1 MRLIKLTSENKNAF
15 FRINSYY
22 ISKLFLLLL
31 TLFQFMLISCS
42 KNDFLEIE
50 LKEIESVFKNTS
62 NIEKNIKLD
71 KKTILYLDHS
81 TCVIDAVNN
90 SYVWKAVFPNF
101 TQYTDE
107 LVLIKGSE
115 FERIELERNDNKVE
129 TTLKRIDKDL
139 PWADIDKA
147 VQEIVKGNNQAI
159 LISDFEAFDSGT
171 GTLTS
176 KTRDLV
182 PYLSPWLKSW
192 IERGFSIYIITEP
205 YKESY
210 NGRLVDKKRFYFI
223 FTDDKLDAPISAN
236 VQSQIDHLIKN
247 GTCQLFKMTNSD
259 ISVVSPKSDISAND
273 LDFSVEYGKGF
284 DFISI
289 ENSWDDI
296 REYVMKL
303 DKYGEPIPE
312 EEKQPFV
319 KNFKLNH
326 GVNYKVENIKVIAT
340 NITADFVADKK
351 NIKGKDISAAFVVDE
366 NALKNNLINVN
377 LTDKIFNND
386 FINAEHGGNLIRLD
400 FVIDQVSIQ
409 PYDKSIFE
417 WVSLYKNETAICV
430 SKSIE
435 NALLDVNVIPSNEK
449 RKLIHTVF
457 IKTTSYK

>member
-1 MRLIKLTSENKNAF
+1 MIRHFKHAS
-15 FRINSYY
+15 
-22 ISKLFLLLL
+22 FLLLL
-31 TLFQFMLISCS
+31 LFGYGCS
-42 KNDFLEIE
+42 RPPELEISFDQIKTSFE
-50 LKEIESVFKNTS
+50 KSKAMDKEV
-62 NIEKNIKLD
+62 LGQ
-71 KKTILYLDHS
+71 KTVLYLDNS

-90 SYVWKAVFPNF
+90 SNVWKAVFPNF

-107 LVLIKGSE
+107 LVLLKGSE
-115 FERIELERNDNKVE
+115 LERTELERDENKVE
-129 TTLKRIDKDL
+129 TALKRIDKDY

-159 LISDFEAFDSGT
+159 LVSDFEAFDGGT

-182 PYLSPWLKSW
+182 PYLSPWLKIW
-192 IERGFSIYIITEP
+192 MERGFSIYIITEP

-223 FTDDKLDAPISAN
+223 FTDDKLEAPISAN
-236 VQSQIDHLIKN
+236 VQSQIDHLINN

-259 ISVVSPKSDISAND
+259 ILVVSPDENEMISNE
-273 LDFSVEYGKGF
+273 LGFELTKGSGF

-289 ENSWDDI
+289 EDSWDDI
-296 REYVMKL
+296 RTNVMKL
-303 DKYGEPIPE
+303 DEYGEPVSG
-312 EEKQPFV
+312 EKKQHFV

-340 NITADFVADKK
+340 NITADFVALK
-351 NIKGKDISAAFVVDE
+351 KGKDISAAFVVDE
-366 NALKNNLINVN
+366 NALKKNLINVY
-377 LTDKIFNND
+377 LSDKIFTDD

-400 FVIDQVSIQ
+400 FVIDQVSV
-409 PYDKSIFE
+409 PLYDKTIFE
-417 WVSLYKNETAICV
+417 WVSLYKNETAICI

-435 NALLDVNVIPSNEK
+435 NALTDLNVIPSNEK

-457 IKTTSYK
+457 IKTSSYK

>member
-1 MRLIKLTSENKNAF
+1 MKKIKFFKLYFVSLLILVLSGCIPDEL
-15 FRINSYY
+15 IE
-22 ISKLFLLLL
+22 ISLEEIKTTFEK
-31 TLFQFMLISCS
+31 S
-42 KNDFLEIE
+42 KVE
-50 LKEIESVFKNTS
+50 
-62 NIEKNIKLD
+62 D
-71 KKTILYLDHS
+71 KKILGQKTVLYLDNS

-90 SYVWKAVFPNF
+90 SDVWKAGFPNF
-101 TQYTDE
+101 TQYTNE
-107 LVLIKGSE
+107 LILIKGSE
-115 FERIELERNDNKVE
+115 FESIELDRKDNKIE
-129 TTLKRIDKDL
+129 TTLKRIDKDI

-192 IERGFSIYIITEP
+192 IERGLSIYIITEP

-247 GTCQLFKMTNSD
+247 GTCQLFKLTNSD
-259 ISVVSPKSDISAND
+259 ISVVSPEKKEIFSND
-273 LDFSVEYGKGF
+273 LDFEFTKGVDF

-289 ENSWDDI
+289 ESSWDEI

-303 DKYGEPIPE
+303 DKYNEPIPE

-340 NITADFVADKK
+340 NITADFVANKK
-351 NIKGKDISAAFVVDE
+351 SIKGKDVSSAFVVDK
-366 NALKNNLINVN
+366 NALKKNLINVY
-377 LTDKIFNND
+377 LSDKIFTND
-386 FINAEHGGNLIRLD
+386 FLNAEHGGNLIRLD

-409 PYDKSIFE
+409 PYNKTIFE
-417 WVSLYKNETAICV
+417 WVSLYKNEPAICV

-435 NALLDVNVIPSNEK
+435 NVLTDLEVVPSNEK
-449 RKLIHTVF
+449 KRLIHTVF
-457 IKTTSYK
+457 INTASYE

>member
-1 MRLIKLTSENKNAF
+1 MKNNF
-15 FRINSYY
+15 IFIIFSVLL
-22 ISKLFLLLL
+22 LFLFL
-31 TLFQFMLISCS
+31 TGCNGKI
-42 KNDFLEIE
+42 LEIS
-50 LKEIESVFKNTS
+50 LDEINATF
-62 NIEKNIKLD
+62 EKSKAED
-71 KKTILYLDHS
+71 KKVLGQKTVLYLDHS

-90 SYVWKAVFPNF
+90 SDVWKAVFPNF

-107 LVLIKGSE
+107 LILIKGSE
-115 FERIELERNDNKVE
+115 FESIELERNDNKVE
-129 TTLKRIDKDL
+129 ENLKRIDKDL

-147 VQEIVKGNNQAI
+147 VQEIVNGNNQAI
-159 LISDFEAFDSGT
+159 LISDFEAFDSGK
-171 GTLTS
+171 GTLQS

-205 YKESY
+205 YKESI
-210 NGRLVDKKRFYFI
+210 NGKLVDKKRFYFI
-223 FTDDKLDAPISAN
+223 FTDDKLEAPISAN
-236 VQSQIDHLIKN
+236 VQSQIDHLIRN
-247 GTCQLFKMTNSD
+247 ETCQLFKMTNSD

-289 ENSWDDI
+289 ENSWEDI

-312 EEKQPFV
+312 EEEQPFV

-351 NIKGKDISAAFVVDE
+351 NIKGKDISAAFVVDDK
-366 NALKNNLINVN
+366 ALKKNLINVY
-377 LTDKIFNND
+377 LTDKIFTND
-386 FINAEHGGNLIRLD
+386 FINAEHDGNLIRLD
-400 FVIDQVSIQ
+400 FVIDQFSIK
-409 PYDKSIFE
+409 PYKKTVFE
-417 WVSLYKNETAICV
+417 WVSLYENQTTICV

-435 NALLDVNVIPSNEK
+435 NALGDVNVIPTNEK

-457 IKTTSYK
+457 IKTSSYK

>member
-1 MRLIKLTSENKNAF
+1 MKNNSMYKFLSVSFLFMFLTGCNGE
-15 FRINSYY
+15 I
-22 ISKLFLLLL
+22 
-31 TLFQFMLISCS
+31 
-42 KNDFLEIE
+42 LEISFD
-50 LKEIESVFKNTS
+50 EIETTFEKSEAKNRK
-62 NIEKNIKLD
+62 ILD
-71 KKTILYLDHS
+71 QKTVLYLDHS
-81 TCVIDAVNN
+81 SCVIDAVNN
-90 SYVWKAVFPNF
+90 SDVWKAVFPNF

-107 LVLIKGSE
+107 LVLIKGSD
-115 FERIELERNDNKVE
+115 FERIELERNENKVE
-129 TTLKRIDKDL
+129 TTLKRIDKDI

-159 LISDFEAFDSGT
+159 LVSDFEVFDSGM

-223 FTDDKLDAPISAN
+223 FTDDKLEAPISDN
-236 VQSQIDHLIKN
+236 VQSQIDNLIKN

-259 ISVVSPKSDISAND
+259 ISVISPKSDISAND
-273 LDFSVEYGKGF
+273 LDFSVEYGNGF

-289 ENSWDDI
+289 ENSWDEI
-296 REYVMKL
+296 RNYVMKL
-303 DKYGEPIPE
+303 DEYGEPIPE

-326 GVNYKVENIKVIAT
+326 GERYKVENIKVIAT
-340 NITADFVADKK
+340 NITADFVTEKK
-351 NIKGKDISAAFVVDE
+351 KISGKNISAAFIIDQK
-366 NALKNNLINVN
+366 AMKKNLINVY
-377 LTDKIFNND
+377 LTDKIFAND
-386 FINAEHGGNLIRLD
+386 FINAEYGGNLIRLD
-400 FVIDQVSIQ
+400 FVIDQISLQ
-409 PYDKSIFE
+409 PYDKMIFE
-417 WVSLYKNETAICV
+417 WPSLYINEQAICV

-457 IKTTSYK
+457 IKTAKYN

>member
-1 MRLIKLTSENKNAF
+1 MNNKSIFITSLMMFLGIVLVLIFVS
-15 FRINSYY
+15 
-22 ISKLFLLLL
+22 
-31 TLFQFMLISCS
+31 SCNG
-42 KNDFLEIE
+42 KQLEVSIG
-50 LKEIESVFKNTS
+50 EIESTY
-62 NIEKNIKLD
+62 
-71 KKTILYLDHS
+71 KKSSVKDHKILGQKTVLYLDHS
-81 TCVIDAVNN
+81 TCVIDAVQN
-90 SYVWKAVFPNF
+90 SSEVWNAVFPNF
-101 TQYTDE
+101 TVYTDE

-115 FERIELERNDNKVE
+115 FERTKLEKDKNIIGE
-129 TTLKRIDKDL
+129 TLKRIEKDTPL
-139 PWADIDKA
+139 ADIVKA
-147 VQEIVKGNNQAI
+147 VLEIVNGSNQAI
-159 LISDFEAFDSGT
+159 LISDFEAFDSKPG
-171 GTLTS
+171 
-176 KTRDLV
+176 DLATKNSDLE
-182 PYLSPWLKSW
+182 PYLSRPFKTWLEK
-192 IERGFSIYIITEP
+192 GFSIYIITES

-210 NGRLVDKKRFYFI
+210 NGTLVDKKRFYFI
-223 FTDDKLDAPISAN
+223 FTDDKLEAPISAN
-236 VQSQIDHLIKN
+236 VQSQIDHLIKK

-273 LDFSVEYGKGF
+273 LDFSVEYGNGF

-303 DKYGEPIPE
+303 DEYGEPIPE
-312 EEKQPFV
+312 EQKQPFV

-366 NALKNNLINVN
+366 KELKKNLINIY
-377 LTDKIFNND
+377 LTDKIFTND

-409 PYDKSIFE
+409 PYDKTIFE
-417 WVSLYKNETAICV
+417 WVSLYKNKTAICV

-435 NALLDVNVIPSNEK
+435 NALKDLNVIPSSEK

-457 IKTTSYK
+457 IRTASYE